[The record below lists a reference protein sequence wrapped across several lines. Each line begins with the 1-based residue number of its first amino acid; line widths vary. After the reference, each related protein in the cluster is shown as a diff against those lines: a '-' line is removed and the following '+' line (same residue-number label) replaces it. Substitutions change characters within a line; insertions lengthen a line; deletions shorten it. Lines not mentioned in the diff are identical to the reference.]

1 LIFDVLSK
9 VFFHKKIIQM
19 KKIIVLLCFLVL
31 IAQGK
36 AQDVYMNLA
45 MSKPIDTKYI
55 GIDFSTG
62 VQYPTIFGK
71 KFYGFN
77 GLSIMTLENSGPAYL
92 GIIGGAGF
100 PKDNDLQCELEV
112 GFLHRMQSPTFTVKG
127 VYPLNNYLA
136 TGSIKIS
143 YKNLYLQF
151 MKADF
156 PTFSFGVTGIVGDLR
171 KKGIPCPQ

>member
-1 LIFDVLSK
+1 
-9 VFFHKKIIQM
+9 M

-77 GLSIMTLENSGPAYL
+77 GLCIMPFENSGPAYM
-92 GIIGGAGF
+92 GIVGGFGF
-100 PKDNDLQCELEV
+100 PKDNDLQCEIGG
-112 GFLHRMQSPTFTVKG
+112 GFLYRMQSPSFLIKG
-127 VYPLNNYLA
+127 EHPINNYLLA
-136 TGSIKIS
+136 PSVKVT
-143 YKNLYLQF
+143 YKSLYLQF
-151 MKADF
+151 MKVDF
-156 PTFSFGVTGIVGDLR
+156 PTFSFGITGIVGDLR
-171 KKGIPCPQ
+171 KKGIPCP